1 MALKNYTLGRGEVYL
16 SELDDDQGPTD
27 FRYVGNTTELNIT
40 LETEQVELTS
50 PDTAAGEVV
59 ATAPTTTTRS
69 GTMIIDDIQ
78 AENLALFIFGS
89 VGSRATGA
97 GADGSDQTTDVP
109 GTTVAELVSR
119 RDNGEWYPIG
129 VTAAN
134 PVGYRNLSK
143 LTVGSLTANTDY
155 EVDLPRG
162 RFKLLNT
169 SAVAALSGDLTVTYN
184 RSADT
189 TTEVRSGAGSRQVA
203 MKFFEN
209 NARGQNR
216 DWTFP
221 VMTLSPNGDLA
232 LKADEWRAIPFSLSI
247 LKPNLDAV
255 EAIYINDVPLQE

>member
-27 FRYVGNTTELNIT
+27 YRYIGNTTELNIT

-69 GTMIIDDIQ
+69 GTMIVDDIQ

-89 VGSRATGA
+89 VAARGA
-97 GADGSDQTTDVP
+97 AADGSDQTLTVP
-109 GTTVAELVSR
+109 GATVAKLVAR

-134 PVGYRNLSK
+134 PVGHRNLSK

-169 SAVAALSGDLTVTYN
+169 TAVAGLSGDVTVTYN
-184 RSADT
+184 RTADT
-189 TTEVRSGAGSRQVA
+189 TTEIKSGSGSSQLA
-203 MKFFEN
+203 MKFIEN

-247 LKPNLDAV
+247 LKPNLADV
-255 EAIYINDVPLQE
+255 EAIYINDVPLSS